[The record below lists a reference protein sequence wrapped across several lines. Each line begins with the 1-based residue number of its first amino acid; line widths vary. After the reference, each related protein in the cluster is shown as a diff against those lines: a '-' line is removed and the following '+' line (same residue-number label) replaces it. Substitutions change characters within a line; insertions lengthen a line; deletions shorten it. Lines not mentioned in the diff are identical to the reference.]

1 MARAFLMGALST
13 IPAVVLEV
21 MFSHPGDGATLL
33 ECFLVIG
40 PAEEISKFLA
50 TLWSVRRERD
60 FDEPSDGIVAAAAA
74 ALGFAFAESIGYFAG
89 GGAERVI
96 IRTVLSVPGHV
107 LFAVSYGAA
116 LGRMRTV
123 PGYGLAGVARAL
135 ILACALH

>member
-1 MARAFLMGALST
+1 VPVGLLAVAFAPSLFWLWYFWRQDRETREGPGPMARAFLMGALST

-21 MFSHPGDGATLL
+21 MFSHPGDGATAL

-74 ALGFAFAESIGYFAG
+74 ALGFAFAENIGYFAG
-89 GGAERVI
+89 GGA
-96 IRTVLSVPGHV
+96 
-107 LFAVSYGAA
+107 
-116 LGRMRTV
+116 
-123 PGYGLAGVARAL
+123 
-135 ILACALH
+135 